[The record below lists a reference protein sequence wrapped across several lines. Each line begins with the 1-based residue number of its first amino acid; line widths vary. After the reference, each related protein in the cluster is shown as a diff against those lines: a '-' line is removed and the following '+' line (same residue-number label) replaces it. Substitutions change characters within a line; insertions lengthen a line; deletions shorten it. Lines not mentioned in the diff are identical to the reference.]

1 MGFNISHDQRNI
13 GLHPTNTHCSFSLLI
28 LYIVDSN
35 WMKMNDFCQCVSLM
49 GSNCTTALLYL
60 CQNYFFKSP
69 GLDKERSAYGDE
81 TVRYFQLQ
89 MYIFH
94 SEIRGAKHAVVI

>member
-1 MGFNISHDQRNI
+1 MKALVKQLGIN
-13 GLHPTNTHCSFSLLI
+13 LHQTNTHFSFSLLI
-28 LYIVDSN
+28 LYIIDFN
-35 WMKMNDFCQCVSLM
+35 WMNMNDFCQCISLM

-81 TVRYFQLQ
+81 TVRYFQFQ

-94 SEIRGAKHAVVI
+94 TEIRRAKHAVDI